1 MTRIISGAAKGRT
14 LRVPEKVTRPTS
26 DRIRE
31 AVFSSLEHRL
41 GSWHGRCVYDL
52 FAGSGAFALEAMSR
66 GAGHAVA
73 VERDRRA
80 AEVIR
85 ANAASTGLALDVVV
99 LDVAQFVARVPSP
112 PPDVVFVDPP
122 YELSADLLASM
133 LGRLLEQLPGR
144 EVLLVVERSARDQ
157 ASPLPP
163 GLQDIDR
170 RTIGDTT
177 ITYARWYG

>member
-1 MTRIISGAAKGRT
+1 MTRIISGSAKGRP
-14 LRVPEKVTRPTS
+14 LRVPDKVTRPTS

-52 FAGSGAFALEAMSR
+52 FAGSGAFALEARSR
-66 GAGHAVA
+66 GAAHAVA

-85 ANAASTGLALDVVV
+85 ANAAATGLPIDVVAA
-99 LDVAQFVARVPSP
+99 DVAQFVSRAPVPA
-112 PPDVVFVDPP
+112 PDVVFADPP
-122 YELSADLLASM
+122 YDVPAADVAQMLGALLA
-133 LGRLLEQLPGR
+133 QVQGR
-144 EVLLVVERSARDQ
+144 EVLVVVERPARDA

-163 GLQDIDR
+163 GLQDVDVR
-170 RTIGDTT
+170 KLGDTT